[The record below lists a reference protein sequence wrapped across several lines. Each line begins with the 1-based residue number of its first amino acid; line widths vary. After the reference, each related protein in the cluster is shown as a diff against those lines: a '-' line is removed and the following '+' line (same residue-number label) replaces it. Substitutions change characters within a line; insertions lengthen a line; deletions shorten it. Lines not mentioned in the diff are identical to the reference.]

1 MKSGCGVDK
10 KVLIAM
16 LLLLLIVVIGLGV
29 AITVVI
35 LNNNDDSSVAD
46 CFQDGV
52 DMWECVDEKVW
63 SYIEVEEYDDGEE
76 VVRGCEEAL
85 EVYDKIPV
93 DRVDKQTLVTLYGK
107 AYSLSSYCRDEESEE
122 YWRSKYRE
130 SSKQIERRNV

>member
-10 KVLIAM
+10 KILIVM

-52 DMWECVDEKVW
+52 DVRECIDEKAW
-63 SYIEVEEYDDGEE
+63 SYIEADEDEEDGID
-76 VVRGCEEAL
+76 GCEDAL
-85 EVYDKIPV
+85 KLYDEIPINKI
-93 DRVDKQTLVTLYGK
+93 DKETIASLYNE
-107 AYSLSSYCRDEESEE
+107 AYSLSLYCGDEISQE
-122 YWRSKYRE
+122 YWGGKYRE
-130 SSKQIERRNV
+130 TMNQAGGRS